1 MKNKFIKPL
10 QILLILGLLFF
21 LKNIN
26 FDNFI
31 ERFNTSFVTAI
42 IVAQIPILI
51 ALLLASYRHL
61 YFVDDKRLK
70 FSVALSAFIIGTGY
84 NYILPARISELLK
97 ATYIKEK
104 SQIPLSI
111 GVGAVFLER
120 LNDMIII
127 SFLGLVSILFFALD
141 LNIYLA
147 LSIFT
152 TSLAFIVGVVLFK
165 DHILYLAEKII
176 RWEGLQQFLSKVLIQ
191 ISTQVSSKRF
201 LIGLLLGAS
210 IWGFSIL
217 VVGTFM
223 NIAGD
228 FEFGVIA
235 TITLLIGGAIGLAIP
250 ALPGGLG
257 TFEAVAVA
265 VMMKYGYDFDSSMA
279 LAIGMR
285 ISNMILIVPAALAI
299 SVINGT
305 GLYSTI
311 TNFKKGINQ
320 NDK

>member
-1 MKNKFIKPL
+1 MKKR
-10 QILLILGLLFF
+10 LLIYFQAIAILTLITLFII
-21 LKNIN
+21 NIN
-26 FDNFI
+26 LDSFI
-31 ERFNTSFVTAI
+31 SKFSNNYAI
-42 IVAQIPILI
+42 GILVAQLPIVI
-51 ALLLASYRHL
+51 SIFLASYRHL
-61 YFVDDKRLK
+61 YFVDDRRLK

-97 ATYIKEK
+97 ATYIREK
-104 SQIPLSI
+104 SQISLGV

-120 LNDMIII
+120 LSDMIII
-127 SFLGLVSILFFALD
+127 SLLGLVSILFFALD

-147 LSIFT
+147 LSIFAI
-152 TSLAFIVGVVLFK
+152 SLAFIVGVVLFK

-191 ISTQVSSKRF
+191 ITTQISSRRF
-201 LIGLLLGAS
+201 IIGLLLGAL

-228 FEFGVIA
+228 LEFGVIA
-235 TITLLIGGAIGLAIP
+235 TITLLIGGAVGLAIP

-285 ISNMILIVPAALAI
+285 ISNMILVVPATLAI

-305 GLYSTI
+305 GLAI
-311 TNFKKGINQ
+311 MLRDLKRRAK
-320 NDK
+320 D